1 MTPGQYT
8 REVWVMFI
16 SLLFLSQATLFFNP
30 DSFHFADRKNEV
42 IFFKLT
48 LQVLLLDNTNV
59 DSSSKNK
66 PPCSRHFIV
75 KSFTVFMRI
84 KTLKNYMHLVA
95 CSSGTYSYWPNE
107 GSAPLALG
115 PVTKPIVQFR
125 IKNYR

>member
-48 LQVLLLDNTNV
+48 LEVLLLDNTNV

-75 KSFTVFMRI
+75 KSFTRCI
-84 KTLKNYMHLVA
+84 RTKTLKNHMNLP
-95 CSSGTYSYWPNE
+95 CSSGTYSCWPNK
-107 GSAPLALG
+107 GVLP
-115 PVTKPIVQFR
+115 
-125 IKNYR
+125 